1 MPAVLPVE
9 QRPALT
15 KPRQFVNRRLSCLA
29 LLGHP
34 AKMFRTYRG
43 DFLFSS
49 LEQFMASIFK
59 RSKGKNVP
67 YTIQYLDHLG
77 NRKTEKGF
85 TDKGLTEQLAAK
97 LETDAL
103 LRASGLIDPAQE
115 RLAEQK
121 LSPIDTHVVEFL
133 ESISERSPKYI
144 QHTTTRLKRII
155 AGAGITKLADIE
167 PEVVAKCL
175 RKIRKSD
182 KIGPRT
188 YNHYVQAI
196 DAFCNWCVPK
206 RMATNPLTRFER
218 LNVDIDVRH
227 KRRALSESEF
237 TMLVTS
243 ARDSE
248 VSIQCFTGEQRAR
261 IYLTS
266 YLTGLRQKE
275 LGSLMPRSF
284 DLKSAPPTVTV
295 EAISSKH
302 KKLDVLPLHPTDKL
316 FKGLERKKA
325 WFMIKKDLERVG
337 LQYKTDDGYAD
348 FHACRHT
355 HITDLLR
362 NGATLTETQKLA
374 RHSDINMTMKYVH
387 IGIEDQATALA
398 GLPSAALHG
407 RCISGGG
414 EGQLVTLAGN
424 PPQKRKSPN
433 PCRHKGLGVD
443 CQPLATAGN
452 LEAGGI
458 EPPS

>member
-1 MPAVLPVE
+1 
-9 QRPALT
+9 
-15 KPRQFVNRRLSCLA
+15 
-29 LLGHP
+29 
-34 AKMFRTYRG
+34 
-43 DFLFSS
+43 
-49 LEQFMASIFK
+49 MASIFK

-77 NRKTEKGF
+77 DRRTEKGF

-97 LETDAL
+97 FESEAR

-115 RLAEQK
+115 QLAGQK
-121 LSPIDTHVVEFL
+121 LSPIKGHIDEFL
-133 ESISERSPKYI
+133 ESISERSSKYI
-144 QHTTTRLKRII
+144 QHTTSRLNKII
-155 AGAGITKLADIE
+155 TGAGITKLADIE
-167 PEVVAKCL
+167 PEVIAKCL

-206 RMATNPLTRFER
+206 RMAANPLVGFER
-218 LNVDIDVRH
+218 LNVDIDIRH
-227 KRRALSESEF
+227 KRRALSETEF

-243 ARDSE
+243 ARESE
-248 VSIQCFTGEQRAR
+248 ASIQCFTGEQRAR
-261 IYLTS
+261 IYLIS
-266 YLTGLRQKE
+266 YMTGLRQKE
-275 LGSLMPRSF
+275 LGSLTPRSF
-284 DLKSAPPTVTV
+284 DLKSEPPTVTV

-302 KKLDVLPLHPTDKL
+302 KKLDVLPLHPDLAAILPEWLKGLKPTDKL

-337 LQYKTDDGYAD
+337 IEYKTEDGYAD

-387 IGIEDQATALA
+387 IGIEDQADALA
-398 GLPSAALHG
+398 NLPSAALHG
-407 RCISGGG
+407 RCISGGV

-424 PPQKRKSPN
+424 TPAKKRNPN
-433 PCRHKGLGVD
+433 PCRRKGLGID